1 LTAHPMRV
9 TMLQSFRYDEIVF
22 TDPQEGFFRLLVA
35 GQQAAVPL
43 HEHGK
48 LYRYF
53 SDASD
58 VQALTAARQYVHSEL
73 QAVEERIMRVD
84 AQIKAAGGAA
94 PAAAAAAAAAGDSG
108 GASVQV

>member
-1 LTAHPMRV
+1 
-9 TMLQSFRYDEIVF
+9 
-22 TDPQEGFFRLLVA
+22 
-35 GQQAAVPL
+35 VPL